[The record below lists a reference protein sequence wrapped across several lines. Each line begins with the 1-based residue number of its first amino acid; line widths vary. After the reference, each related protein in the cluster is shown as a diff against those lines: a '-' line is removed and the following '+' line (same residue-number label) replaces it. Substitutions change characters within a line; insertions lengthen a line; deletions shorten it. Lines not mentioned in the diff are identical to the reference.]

1 MWRFLPLAGLVI
13 LIAIAFG
20 VRPLLQWR
28 RHGTFGIF
36 LFRSGR
42 TAQHV
47 RDALLIVMF
56 AVLLGQAIVATQ
68 PRYLDLLVTEHGP
81 VHAALQVLGAAL
93 MLCGIVFFAVAQLH
107 LGASWR
113 IGIDADA
120 KPGLVTDGLYGYS
133 RNPIYV
139 GLLDDHR
146 RLLRACSRPCCPPSC
161 WSAPISACAPRSPA
175 RRPTCSPPTA
185 MPSATTPAASA
196 AWFRA
201 SASSERALS
210 RDAKRSAS
218 G

>member
-20 VRPLLQWR
+20 VRPLLQWY

-56 AVLLGQAIVATQ
+56 AVLLGQAVLATQ
-68 PRYLDLLVTEHGP
+68 PRYLDLLATEHGS

-113 IGIDADA
+113 IGIDAEA
-120 KPGLVTDGLYGYS
+120 KPGLVTDGLYRYS

-139 GLLDDHR
+139 GLLATIAGYAC
-146 RLLRACSRPCCPPSC
+146 LLPTVLSAIVLVAAYIGMRAQIAGEEAYLLATYGDAFRDY
-161 WSAPISACAPRSPA
+161 A
-175 RRPTCSPPTA
+175 RRVGRLVPGVGK
-185 MPSATTPAASA
+185 
-196 AWFRA
+196 
-201 SASSERALS
+201 L
-210 RDAKRSAS
+210 
-218 G
+218 

>member
-1 MWRFLPLAGLVI
+1 MWRFLPLAGLAI

-56 AVLLGQAIVATQ
+56 AVLLGQAIFATQ
-68 PRYLDLLVTEHGP
+68 PRQLDLLVTEGGP
-81 VHAALQVLGAAL
+81 AHAAALQVLGAAL
-93 MLCGIVFFAVAQLH
+93 MLGGIVFFAVAQLH

-113 IGIDADA
+113 IGIDAEA

-139 GLLDDHR
+139 GLLATIAGYACLLPTVLSAVVLVAAYIGMRSQIAGEEAYLLATYGDAFRDYAR
-146 RLLRACSRPCCPPSC
+146 RVGRLLPGVGK
-161 WSAPISACAPRSPA
+161 
-175 RRPTCSPPTA
+175 
-185 MPSATTPAASA
+185 
-196 AWFRA
+196 
-201 SASSERALS
+201 L
-210 RDAKRSAS
+210 
-218 G
+218 

>member
-20 VRPLLQWR
+20 VRPLLQR
-28 RHGTFGIF
+28 HRHGTFGIF

-68 PRYLDLLVTEHGP
+68 PRYLDLLVAEGGP
-81 VHAALQVLGAAL
+81 AHEALQVVGTAL
-93 MLCGIVFFAVAQLH
+93 MLFGIVFFAVAQLH

-113 IGIDADA
+113 IGIDAEA

-139 GLLDDHR
+139 GLLATIAGYACLLPTVLSAIVLVAAYIGMRAQIAGEEAYLLATYGDAFRDYAR
-146 RLLRACSRPCCPPSC
+146 RVGRLLPGVGK
-161 WSAPISACAPRSPA
+161 
-175 RRPTCSPPTA
+175 
-185 MPSATTPAASA
+185 
-196 AWFRA
+196 
-201 SASSERALS
+201 L
-210 RDAKRSAS
+210 
-218 G
+218 